1 MRKFLRRIVSEYK
14 EYILLI
20 FLSVISLTILAQ
32 NEKPAAKH
40 LKTFALGNF
49 AVINE
54 IINSIVSILKSDES
68 RDDLRNENAHLML
81 ELNRLRKYRAE
92 NEELRSMIA
101 FKDTSKYPLIPVKI
115 ISKLV
120 TKSQGNFIV
129 NRGSN
134 NEIRKGMPVIN
145 NKGLVGL
152 IMDVT
157 ENYSVVQNLYNS
169 NLSIAV
175 TLQRINV
182 NGILNYDGKNLIIK
196 DIPTT
201 YDVQI
206 GDIIETSDFSS
217 IFPPSIPIGIV
228 SKKES
233 NVLGL
238 LHNLKVE
245 PFVNIFAANNLFI
258 LKIIPSKQI
267 NQLEMNLIK

>member
-1 MRKFLRRIVSEYK
+1 MRKFLRRIVSVYK
-14 EYILLI
+14 EYLLLI
-20 FLSVISLTILAQ
+20 VLSVISLTILAQ

-49 AVINE
+49 AVLNE
-54 IINSIVSILKSDES
+54 ITNSIVSILKSDES

-101 FKDTSKYPLIPVKI
+101 FQDTSKYPLIPAKI

-175 TLQRINV
+175 TLQRTNV

-217 IFPPSIPIGIV
+217 IFPPSIPIGIL

-267 NQLEMNLIK
+267 NKLEMNLIK